1 LRIEKRVNLGI
12 LKGVESPKE
21 SQVTEK
27 QCKTQRAKTKQLTA
41 KDVHE
46 LTSQV
51 LQEQFPLDREQ
62 SRYSASDIWDV
73 LVAAAV
79 QCITIEAACNLLEDA
94 PSPNTVRQAVRAL
107 LADETG
113 LAQLEVTVNQLL
125 RARLPKTLFKRSR
138 VCAVD
143 FTDIPY
149 HGQHEED
156 DAYVRR
162 GRAKSGTTHF
172 HSYATLAV
180 VQANRRY
187 TLAITLLRR
196 ADKALDVLRRV
207 LHTATQAGL
216 RVRRLLLDREFD
228 NNAILAFLAQQPFP
242 TIMPVRVRGRGGVR
256 RVIQGRKSHTT
267 TYTRASKRY
276 GDQVLPLTIVCRYK
290 KGRFGDFGIQRLA
303 YVTIGELKIT
313 PHQIADEYRRR
324 FGIETSYR
332 LMNTMRIRTTSTSA
346 ALRLFFVALA
356 LLLLNLWSYVKWSH
370 LFIPK
375 RGPRQV
381 LHPLLPLARWRLWLW
396 EIVKLRQGFSLS
408 LSIPLSV

>member
-1 LRIEKRVNLGI
+1 
-12 LKGVESPKE
+12 
-21 SQVTEK
+21 
-27 QCKTQRAKTKQLTA
+27 
-41 KDVHE
+41 
-46 LTSQV
+46 
-51 LQEQFPLDREQ
+51 
-62 SRYSASDIWDV
+62 
-73 LVAAAV
+73 
-79 QCITIEAACNLLEDA
+79 
-94 PSPNTVRQAVRAL
+94 
-107 LADETG
+107 LADDAQW
-113 LAQLEVTVNQLL
+113 AQLEVTVNQLL

-180 VQANRRY
+180 VQDHRRY
-187 TLAITLLRR
+187 TVAITLLRR
-196 ADKALDVLRRV
+196 SDKALDALRRV
-207 LHTATQAGL
+207 LNTATPAGL

-256 RVIQGRKSHTT
+256 NLIQGRKSHTT

-276 GDQVLPLTIVCRYK
+276 GHQVLPLTIVCRYK
-290 KGRFGDFGIQRLA
+290 KGRFGDFGIQRFA
-303 YVTIGELKIT
+303 YVTIGELKLT
-313 PHQIADEYRRR
+313 PHQIAEEYRRR

-332 LMNTMRIRTTSTSA
+332 LMNTLRVPTTSTSA
-346 ALRLFFVALA
+346 ALRLFYVALA
-356 LLLLNLWSYVKWSH
+356 LLLLNLWSYVKWCP

-381 LHPLLPLARWRLWLW
+381 LHHLLPLARWRLWLW
-396 EIVKLRQGFSLS
+396 ETIKLRQGFSLS
-408 LSIPLSV
+408 ISVPLSV